1 MPECENAD
9 GLVKMAVFNYKAMSK
24 DGRKLEGAV
33 EAADR
38 RAALA
43 AVEKLGYMPLSVA
56 ESKAKKQD
64 KGVPFWKLSLK
75 GGRQRMKPVE
85 VLLFTSELSDL
96 LEAGMTLGAALNC
109 LAKQGEEDSAQNRIA
124 SDLRDRIVR
133 GEQLSDA
140 VTAHPATFP
149 PLYGNMIRA
158 GEASGAMIEVLRRL
172 VEHYERNENMKS
184 KITSALTY
192 PAVVLVF
199 GVFTVIFAMV
209 KVIPQFTKVFESM
222 GSALPLPTRIL
233 MGMSSFLIRYG
244 VLTGAV
250 VVGLCVMFR
259 QHLKTEKG
267 RFWWDGLKLR
277 APLIKGII
285 ACGAF
290 SSLAYTMKTLL
301 SNGVNVLQALKIAE
315 ETCSNSLIAQ
325 ALHTARQRVTDGTTI
340 SGPLAGSKVF
350 PKMMTDML
358 SVGEQSGD
366 MPSALGHI
374 GRRYEN
380 EMDRNIKIFT
390 NALEPILIVVIGGVV
405 GFVAVGILMAVLKA
419 TSTISAGR

>member
-1 MPECENAD
+1 
-9 GLVKMAVFNYKAMSK
+9 MAVFNYKAMSK
-24 DGRKLEGAV
+24 EGRKLEGTV

-38 RAALA
+38 RSALLAVERLGHVPITVAEA
-43 AVEKLGYMPLSVA
+43 AVRKGA
-56 ESKAKKQD
+56 D
-64 KGVPFWKLSLK
+64 KGVPFWKLKL
-75 GGRQRMKPVE
+75 GGARVRMRPME

-109 LAKQGEEDSAQNRIA
+109 LANQGEADSAQSKVA

-133 GEQLSDA
+133 GEPLSDA
-140 VTAHPATFP
+140 VAAHPASFP

-199 GVFTVIFAMV
+199 GIFTVIFAMV

-233 MGMSSFLIRYG
+233 MGLSDFIIRFG
-244 VLTGAV
+244 VFVAIGI
-250 VVGLCVMFR
+250 VMLAAAFKR
-259 QHLKTEKG
+259 HLKTESG
-267 RFWWDGLKLR
+267 RFWWDGLKLK

-285 ACGAF
+285 ACGAY

-315 ETCSNSLIAQ
+315 ETCGNARIAQ
-325 ALHTARQRVTDGTTI
+325 ALRTARQRVTDGTTI
-340 SGPLAGSKVF
+340 SGPLATSAVF

-358 SVGEQSGD
+358 AVGEQSGD

-405 GFVAVGILMAVLKA
+405 GFVAVSILMAVLKA
-419 TSTISAGR
+419 TSTLSAH

>member
-1 MPECENAD
+1 MPQ
-9 GLVKMAVFNYKAMSK
+9 FSYKAMSK
-24 DGRKLEGAV
+24 DGHKLEGSV
-33 EAADR
+33 EASDR
-38 RAALA
+38 KGALA

-56 ESKAKKQD
+56 ETSSKKAQKQ
-64 KGVPFWKLSLK
+64 GVPFWKLA
-75 GGRQRMKPVE
+75 GGKKKMKASE

-96 LEAGMTLGAALNC
+96 LEAGMTQGAALNC
-109 LAKQGEEDSAQNRIA
+109 LANQGDPDSAQSRIA

-149 PLYGNMIRA
+149 SLYGNMIRA

-199 GVFTVIFAMV
+199 GIFTVIFAMV
-209 KVIPQFTKVFESM
+209 KVIPQFSKIFESM
-222 GSALPLPTRIL
+222 GSALPMSTRIL
-233 MGMSSFLIRYG
+233 MGSSTFVLRYG
-244 VLTGAV
+244 VFVAGGV
-250 VVGLCVMFR
+250 VMLSVMFKR
-259 QHLKTEKG
+259 HLKTEQG
-267 RFWWDGLKLR
+267 RLWWDGLKLK

-285 ACGAF
+285 ACGVY

-301 SNGVNVLQALKIAE
+301 ANGVNVLQALKIAE
-315 ETCSNSLIAQ
+315 ETCGNALIAQ
-325 ALHTARQRVTDGTTI
+325 ALRNARQRVSDGTTI
-340 SGPLAGSKVF
+340 SGPLAASNVF

-358 SVGEQSGD
+358 AVGEQSGD
-366 MPSALGHI
+366 MPSSLGHI
-374 GRRYEN
+374 GRRYES

-390 NALEPILIVVIGGVV
+390 NALEPILIVLIGGVV
-405 GFVAVGILMAVLKA
+405 GFVAVSILMAVFKV
-419 TSTISAGR
+419 TSTLNPAH

>member
-1 MPECENAD
+1 MPQ
-9 GLVKMAVFNYKAMSK
+9 FNYKAMSK
-24 DGRKLEGAV
+24 DGRKLEGGV

-38 RAALA
+38 RSALA
-43 AVEKLGYMPLSVA
+43 AVEKLGYVPIAVV
-56 ESKAKKQD
+56 ESAAKKAA
-64 KGVPFWKLSLK
+64 KGVSPWKLKLSSK
-75 GGRQRMKPVE
+75 TRMKPME

-109 LAKQGEEDSAQNRIA
+109 LANQGEEDSAQSKIA

-140 VTAHPATFP
+140 VTAHPDTFP

-209 KVIPQFTKVFESM
+209 KVIPQFSKMFQSM
-222 GSALPLPTRIL
+222 GSALPLPTKIL
-233 MGMSSFLIRYG
+233 LGMSSFLIHYGILVAMAVAGGTVLFLRY
-244 VLTGAV
+244 
-250 VVGLCVMFR
+250 
-259 QHLKTEKG
+259 LKTEPG

-290 SSLAYTMKTLL
+290 SALAYTMKTLL
-301 SNGVNVLQALKIAE
+301 ANGVNVLQALKIAE
-315 ETCSNSLIAQ
+315 ETCSNALIAQ
-325 ALHTARQRVTDGTTI
+325 ALRTARQRVTDGTTI
-340 SGPLAGSKVF
+340 SGPLAGSNVF

-366 MPSALGHI
+366 MPGALGHI

-419 TSTISAGR
+419 TAALNAGH

>member
-1 MPECENAD
+1 M
-9 GLVKMAVFNYKAMSK
+9 GVFNYKAMSK
-24 DGRKLEGAV
+24 DGRKMEGSV

-38 RAALA
+38 RGAMS
-43 AVEKLGYMPLSVA
+43 AVEKLGYVPVSVVESVA
-56 ESKAKKQD
+56 KKTKE
-64 KGVPFWKLSLK
+64 KGVPFWKLK
-75 GGRQRMKPVE
+75 IGGGARRMKPVE

-109 LAKQGEEDSAQNRIA
+109 LSHQGEEDSAQSKIA

-140 VTAHPATFP
+140 VAAHPATFP

-172 VEHYERNENMKS
+172 VEHYERNENMRS

-192 PAVVLVF
+192 PIVVLIF
-199 GVFTVIFAMV
+199 GVLTVIFAMV
-209 KVIPQFTKVFESM
+209 KVIPQFAKVFDSM
-222 GSALPLPTRIL
+222 GTALPTPTLIL
-233 MGMSSFLIRYG
+233 VGTSNFVIKYG
-244 VLTGAV
+244 VFVAIALAM
-250 VVGLCVMFR
+250 GLVMFKR
-259 QHLKTEKG
+259 HIKAGPGLI
-267 RFWWDGLKLR
+267 WWDGLKLK

-285 ACGAF
+285 ACGAY

-315 ETCSNSLIAQ
+315 ETCGNALIAE
-325 ALHTARQRVTDGTTI
+325 ALRNARQRVTDGTTI

-358 SVGEQSGD
+358 AVGEQSGD
-366 MPSALGHI
+366 MPSSLGHI
-374 GRRYEN
+374 GKRYES

-390 NALEPILIVVIGGVV
+390 NALEPILIVAIGAVV
-405 GFVAVGILMAVLKA
+405 GFVAISILMAVFKV
-419 TSTISAGR
+419 TSSLGAK

>member
-1 MPECENAD
+1 
-9 GLVKMAVFNYKAMSK
+9 MATFSYKALSK
-24 DGRKLEGAV
+24 DGRKVEGSIS
-33 EAADR
+33 AADS

-43 AVEKLGYMPLSVA
+43 AVEKLGHTPISVV
-56 ESKAKKQD
+56 ETKAKKAAE
-64 KGVPFWKLSLK
+64 KKAGTAWKLKIGSGK
-75 GGRQRMKPVE
+75 TRMKAVE

-96 LEAGMTLGAALNC
+96 IEAGMTLGAALNC
-109 LAKQGEEDSAQNRIA
+109 LANQGEEDSAQSKIA
-124 SDLRDRIVR
+124 GDLRDRIMR

-140 VTAHPATFP
+140 VTAHPASFP
-149 PLYGNMIRA
+149 PIFGNMIRA

-172 VEHYERNENMKS
+172 VEHYERNENMRS

-199 GVFTVIFAMV
+199 GVLTVIFAMV
-209 KVIPQFTKVFESM
+209 KVIPQFSKMFESM
-222 GSALPLPTRIL
+222 GDALPLPTRML
-233 MGMSSFLIRYG
+233 LNTSSFLIHYG
-244 VLTGAV
+244 VF
-250 VVGLCVMFR
+250 VGLAVAGGVVMLTR
-259 QHLKTEKG
+259 YIKTEPG
-267 RFWWDGLKLR
+267 RFWLDGLKLK
-277 APLIKGII
+277 APLIKGIV

-301 SNGVNVLQALKIAE
+301 ANGVNVLQALKIAE
-315 ETCSNSLIAQ
+315 DTCGNARIAG
-325 ALHTARQRVTDGTTI
+325 ALRNARQRVTDGTTI
-340 SGPLAGSKVF
+340 SGPLATSNVF

-358 SVGEQSGD
+358 AVGEQSGN

-390 NALEPILIVVIGGVV
+390 TALEPILIVVIGGVV

-419 TSTISAGR
+419 TAALNAG

>member
-1 MPECENAD
+1 
-9 GLVKMAVFNYKAMSK
+9 MAQFTYKAMSK
-24 DGRKLEGAV
+24 DGRKLEGGV
-33 EAADR
+33 EAGDR

-43 AVEKLGYMPLSVA
+43 AVEKLGYVPISVT
-56 ESKAKKQD
+56 ESAVKKAPA
-64 KGVPFWKLSLK
+64 KGASIWKLKL
-75 GGRQRMKPVE
+75 GGAKIRMKPVE

-109 LAKQGEEDSAQNRIA
+109 LSNQGEEDSAQSKIA
-124 SDLRDRIVR
+124 GDLRDRIIR

-172 VEHYERNENMKS
+172 VEHYERSESMKS

-222 GSALPLPTRIL
+222 GNALPLPTRIL
-233 MGMSSFLIRYG
+233 MGMSTFLIRYG
-244 VLTGAV
+244 VLTAV
-250 VVGLCVMFR
+250 IIVILVVMFKR
-259 QHLKTEKG
+259 HLKTEKG
-267 RFWWDGLKLR
+267 RYWWDGLKLN

-285 ACGAF
+285 ACGAY
-290 SSLAYTMKTLL
+290 SALAYTMKTLL
-301 SNGVNVLQALKIAE
+301 ANGVNVLQALKIAE
-315 ETCSNSLIAQ
+315 ETCSNALIAR
-325 ALHTARQRVTDGTTI
+325 ALRNARQRVTDGTTI
-340 SGPLAGSKVF
+340 SGPLAGSNVF

-358 SVGEQSGD
+358 AVGEQSGD
-366 MPSALGHI
+366 MPGALGHI
-374 GRRYEN
+374 GRRYES

-390 NALEPILIVVIGGVV
+390 NALEPILIVLIGGVV

-419 TSTISAGR
+419 TAALSGGK